1 MIVSDVC
8 ADLIGSYSGEDAGG
22 PIPAWRKLLVRSV
35 TGMNHETAVASRHV
49 SRVIRRTPEEV
60 YEFAANPANLPR
72 WAAGLANSPVTIDG
86 DRLIAESPMG
96 RVTVRFVPR
105 NDLGVLDH
113 DVTLPSGTTVNNP
126 VRVLSHPNGAEIL
139 FTVRQIE
146 LSDEEFE
153 RDLDMVAEDLKRLA
167 EVLEAH

>member
-1 MIVSDVC
+1 
-8 ADLIGSYSGEDAGG
+8 
-22 PIPAWRKLLVRSV
+22 
-35 TGMNHETAVASRHV
+35 MNPERVVASRHV
-49 SRVIRRTPEEV
+49 ARVIRCTPEQV
-60 YEFAANPANLPR
+60 YEFAVDPANLPT

-86 DRLIAESPMG
+86 DRLIADSPMG
-96 RVTVRFVPR
+96 SVTVRFVPR

-113 DVTLPSGTTVNNP
+113 DVTLPSGTVVNNP

-153 RDLDMVAEDLKRLA
+153 RDLDVVAEDLKRLA
-167 EVLEAH
+167 EVLEAQSS

>member
-1 MIVSDVC
+1 MNP
-8 ADLIGSYSGEDAGG
+8 E
-22 PIPAWRKLLVRSV
+22 LV
-35 TGMNHETAVASRHV
+35 VASRHV
-49 SRVIRRTPEEV
+49 SRVIGRTPEDV
-60 YEFAANPANLPR
+60 YEFAVDPANLPR

-96 RVTVRFVPR
+96 QVTVRFVPH

-113 DVTLPSGTTVNNP
+113 DVTLPSGTVVNNP
-126 VRVLSHPNGAEIL
+126 VRVLRHPNGAEIL

-167 EVLEAH
+167 EVLEAQSS

>member
-1 MIVSDVC
+1 
-8 ADLIGSYSGEDAGG
+8 
-22 PIPAWRKLLVRSV
+22 
-35 TGMNHETAVASRHV
+35 MNPERVVASRHV
-49 SRVIRRTPEEV
+49 ARVIRCTPEQV
-60 YEFAANPANLPR
+60 YEFAVDPANLPT

-96 RVTVRFVPR
+96 SVTVRFVPR

-113 DVTLPSGTTVNNP
+113 DVTLPSGTVVNNP

-167 EVLEAH
+167 EVLEAQ

>member
-1 MIVSDVC
+1 M
-8 ADLIGSYSGEDAGG
+8 A
-22 PIPAWRKLLVRSV
+22 
-35 TGMNHETAVASRHV
+35 
-49 SRVIRRTPEEV
+49 RVIRCTPEQV
-60 YEFAANPANLPR
+60 YEFAVDPANLPT

-96 RVTVRFVPR
+96 SVTVRFVPR

-113 DVTLPSGTTVNNP
+113 DVTLPSGTVVNNP

-167 EVLEAH
+167 EVLEAQ

>member
-1 MIVSDVC
+1 
-8 ADLIGSYSGEDAGG
+8 
-22 PIPAWRKLLVRSV
+22 
-35 TGMNHETAVASRHV
+35 MNREPVVASRHV
-49 SRVIRRTPEEV
+49 SRVIGRTRDEV
-60 YEFAANPANLPR
+60 YEFAVNPANLPT
-72 WAAGLANSPVTIDG
+72 WATGLANTPVTIDG

-96 RVTVRFVPR
+96 HVTVRFVPH

-113 DVTLPSGTTVNNP
+113 DVTLPSGTVVNNP

-153 RDLDMVAEDLKRLA
+153 HDLATVAEDLKRLA
-167 EVLEAH
+167 QVLEDQMS

>member
-1 MIVSDVC
+1 MPFWTAVIEALSGVSDFWKNAAARRRMV
-8 ADLIGSYSGEDAGG
+8 AA
-22 PIPAWRKLLVRSV
+22 
-35 TGMNHETAVASRHV
+35 MNREPFVASRHV
-49 SRVIRRTPEEV
+49 ARVIRRTPAEV
-60 YEFAANPANLPR
+60 YEFAANPANLPK

-86 DRLIAESPMG
+86 DRLLAESPMG
-96 RVTVRFVPR
+96 QVTVRFVPY

-113 DVTLPSGTTVNNP
+113 DVTLPSGTIVNNP

-153 RDLDMVAEDLKRLA
+153 RDLAMVAEDLKRLA

>member
-1 MIVSDVC
+1 M
-8 ADLIGSYSGEDAGG
+8 
-22 PIPAWRKLLVRSV
+22 PK
-35 TGMNHETAVASRHV
+35 
-49 SRVIRRTPEEV
+49 
-60 YEFAANPANLPR
+60 

-86 DRLIAESPMG
+86 DRLLVDSPMG
-96 RVTVRFVPR
+96 QVAVRFVPH

-113 DVTLPSGTTVNNP
+113 DVTLPSGTVVNNP

-153 RDLDMVAEDLKRLA
+153 RDLGMVADDLKRLE
-167 EVLEAH
+167 EVLEAQ

>member
-1 MIVSDVC
+1 
-8 ADLIGSYSGEDAGG
+8 
-22 PIPAWRKLLVRSV
+22 
-35 TGMNHETAVASRHV
+35 MNREPFVASRHV
-49 SRVIRRTPEEV
+49 ARVIRRTPDEV
-60 YEFAANPANLPR
+60 YEFAANPANLPK

-86 DRLIAESPMG
+86 DRLLVDSPMG
-96 RVTVRFVPR
+96 QVTVRFVPH

-113 DVTLPSGTTVNNP
+113 DVTLPSGTVVNNP

-153 RDLDMVAEDLKRLA
+153 RDLGMVADDLKRLE
-167 EVLEAH
+167 EVLEGQSA

>member
-1 MIVSDVC
+1 
-8 ADLIGSYSGEDAGG
+8 
-22 PIPAWRKLLVRSV
+22 
-35 TGMNHETAVASRHV
+35 MNREPVVASRHV
-49 SRVIRRTPEEV
+49 SRVIGRTRDEV
-60 YEFAANPANLPR
+60 YEFAANPANLPT
-72 WAAGLANSPVTIDG
+72 WATGLANTPVTIDG

-96 RVTVRFVPR
+96 QVTVRFVPH

-113 DVTLPSGTTVNNP
+113 DVTLPSGTVVNNP

-153 RDLDMVAEDLKRLA
+153 RDLATVAEDLKRLA
-167 EVLEAH
+167 QVLEDQ

>member
-1 MIVSDVC
+1 
-8 ADLIGSYSGEDAGG
+8 
-22 PIPAWRKLLVRSV
+22 
-35 TGMNHETAVASRHV
+35 MNREPVVASRHV
-49 SRVIRRTPEEV
+49 SRVIGRTRDEV
-60 YEFAANPANLPR
+60 YEFAANPANLPT
-72 WAAGLANSPVTIDG
+72 WATGLANTPVTIDG

-96 RVTVRFVPR
+96 QVTVRFVPH

-113 DVTLPSGTTVNNP
+113 DVTLPSGTVVNNP

-153 RDLDMVAEDLKRLA
+153 RDLATVAEDLKRLA
-167 EVLEAH
+167 QVLEDQMS

>member
-1 MIVSDVC
+1 MRFAPAAAGEFTISTPVRFRESAAEPLRIV
-8 ADLIGSYSGEDAGG
+8 
-22 PIPAWRKLLVRSV
+22 P
-35 TGMNHETAVASRHV
+35 GMNREPVVASRHV
-49 SRVIRRTPEEV
+49 SQVIGCTPDQV

-86 DRLIAESPMG
+86 DRLLAESPMG
-96 RVTVRFVPR
+96 QVTVRFVPH

-113 DVTLPSGTTVNNP
+113 DVTLPSGTIVNNP

-153 RDLDMVAEDLKRLA
+153 RDLGMVAEDLRRLKD
-167 EVLEAH
+167 VLEDH